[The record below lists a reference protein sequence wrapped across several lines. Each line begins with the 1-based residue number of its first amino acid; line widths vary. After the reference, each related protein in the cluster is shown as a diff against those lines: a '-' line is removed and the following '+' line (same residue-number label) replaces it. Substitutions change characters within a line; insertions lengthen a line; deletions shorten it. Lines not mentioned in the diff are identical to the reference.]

1 MKRLVTSTALVGTSS
16 LVGVVVAVLRNKLLA
31 VFVGAAGVGLLA
43 QVGNLV
49 NILSSL
55 ASLGVGVGVAKYAA
69 EFSSRQDRDAL
80 ARLKTSG
87 LVPTYAASAVALVA
101 ALVLR
106 KQLAV
111 LIFGSDELSWAV
123 ALAALAVPLLVQFS
137 FHLAAIQ
144 GLKSMRRYALAN
156 AGAAAAGLIMLVPL
170 VYFLRWKGAVIHI
183 VAAAALGYL
192 VIRLVSRSLY
202 ARAGFYGSAGV
213 DRSLVRELLAYGVGS
228 LAVGALYWVN
238 LLAVRSIIVRTLGPD
253 ANGIYQVA
261 LGISFQYLMLILNS
275 VSAYAF
281 PRLSEL
287 RERDSIVNE
296 MRSAIRLSVLLV
308 TACASVMLVAR
319 HWLVPLLFSSEFV
332 QGERLLP
339 AQFVADFL
347 RAVAW
352 MLGIWMLPQGRLR
365 TWVGLDVVMNAS
377 LMAVFLALLSGA
389 RGFANPATL
398 LLAGPIAHC
407 VAYLIHCVL
416 NYGYARR
423 TIGFSF
429 GGPLRR
435 LLATSFGLVCVCGLI
450 PADRLEFLL
459 PGLVL
464 MGLWARFS
472 VSREEARAA
481 LSVAGEKLAL
491 LKRFREAE

>member
-16 LVGVVVAVLRNKLLA
+16 LLGVVTAVLRNKLLA
-31 VFVGAAGVGLLA
+31 VLVGTAGVGLLA

-55 ASLGVGVGVAKYAA
+55 ASLGISVGMAKYVA
-69 EFSSRQDRDAL
+69 EFSSRGDRDGL
-80 ARLKTSG
+80 SRLKASG
-87 LVPTYAASAVALVA
+87 LVPTLLASAVALAV
-101 ALVLR
+101 ALVFR
-106 KQLAV
+106 KQLATLV
-111 LIFGSDELSWAV
+111 FGSDELSWAV

-137 FHLAAIQ
+137 FHLAVIQ
-144 GLKSMRRYALAN
+144 GLKSMRRYALSN
-156 AGAAAAGLIMLVPL
+156 AAAAAAGLLVLVPL

-183 VAAAALGYL
+183 VLAAALGYL
-192 VIRLVSRSLY
+192 VIRIVARPLY
-202 ARAGFYGSAGV
+202 AAAGFGGSPGV
-213 DRSLVRELLAYGVGS
+213 DRSLVRELLAYGVSS

-238 LLAVRSIIVRTLGPD
+238 LLAVRSIVMRTLGPD

-287 RERDSIVNE
+287 KERDSVVHE

-319 HWLVPLLFSSEFV
+319 HWLVPLLFSPEFA

-365 TWVGLDVVMNAS
+365 TWVGLDVVMNVS
-377 LMAVFLALLSGA
+377 LMAAFLLLLSRLGDF
-389 RGFANPATL
+389 GDPALL
-398 LLAGPIAHC
+398 LLAAPIAHC

-423 TIGFSF
+423 SIGFSF

-435 LLATSFGLVCVCGLI
+435 LLAMSLGLVLVCGVM
-450 PADRLEFLL
+450 PPDRPVFLL

-464 MGLWARFS
+464 IGLWARFS
-472 VSREEARAA
+472 VSRDEARAA
-481 LSVAGEKLAL
+481 LTVAREKLAL
-491 LKRFREAE
+491 IKGFREAG

>member
-1 MKRLVTSTALVGTSS
+1 MRRLVTSTALVGTSS
-16 LVGVVVAVLRNKLLA
+16 LLGVVTAVLRNKLLA
-31 VFVGAAGVGLLA
+31 VFVGTAGVGLLA

-55 ASLGVGVGVAKYAA
+55 ASLGIGVGMAKYAA
-69 EFSSRQDRDAL
+69 EFSSKGDRHAL

-87 LVPTYAASAVALVA
+87 LVPTWLASAVALAA
-101 ALVLR
+101 ALLLR

-137 FHLAAIQ
+137 FHLAVLQ
-144 GLKSMRRYALAN
+144 GLKSMRRYALSN
-156 AGAAAAGLIMLVPL
+156 AAASAAGLLVLVPL
-170 VYFLRWKGAVIHI
+170 VYLLRWKGAVIHI
-183 VAAAALGYL
+183 VAAAVLGYL
-192 VIRLVSRSLY
+192 AIYFVSRSLY
-202 ARAGFYGSAGV
+202 ASSGFVGRPGV
-213 DRSLVRELLAYGVGS
+213 DRSLVRELLAYGVSS

-238 LLAVRSIIVRTLGPD
+238 LLVVRSIILRKLGPD

-287 RERDSIVNE
+287 RERDSIVHE
-296 MRSAIRLSVLLV
+296 IRSAIRLSVLLV
-308 TACASVMLVAR
+308 TGCASILLIAR
-319 HWLVPLLFSSEFV
+319 HWLVPLLFSPEFM

-339 AQFVADFL
+339 AQFVSDFL

-365 TWVGLDVVMNAS
+365 TWVGLDVLMNVS
-377 LMAVFLALLSGA
+377 LIGAFVLLLSRTSGL
-389 RGFANPATL
+389 GTL
-398 LLAGPIAHC
+398 ALLAGPIAHC

-416 NYGYARR
+416 NYGYAHRS
-423 TIGFSF
+423 IGFSF

-435 LLATSFGLVCVCGLI
+435 LLATSLGLICVCGVL
-450 PADRLEFLL
+450 PPDRPVFLL
-459 PGLVL
+459 FGLAL
-464 MGLWARFS
+464 IALWARFS
-472 VSREEARAA
+472 VSRDEARGA
-481 LSVAGEKLAL
+481 LAVAREKLAL
-491 LKRFREAE
+491 LKGFRKAQ